1 MISQIEREQANPTL
15 AVTLRIAQAFGMPL
29 AELVDAPGATATVQV
44 IRQHYQKQKASI
56 LFNQV
61 QKQTVLGRELDPLA
75 ARIGLPALVHTVAR
89 RQAYQHALLLG
100 WKALDGGAR
109 EEILQVALEIV
120 TF

>member
-1 MISQIEREQANPTL
+1 
-15 AVTLRIAQAFGMPL
+15 
-29 AELVDAPGATATVQV
+29 
-44 IRQHYQKQKASI
+44 
-56 LFNQV
+56 
-61 QKQTVLGRELDPLA
+61 
-75 ARIGLPALVHTVAR
+75 VAR